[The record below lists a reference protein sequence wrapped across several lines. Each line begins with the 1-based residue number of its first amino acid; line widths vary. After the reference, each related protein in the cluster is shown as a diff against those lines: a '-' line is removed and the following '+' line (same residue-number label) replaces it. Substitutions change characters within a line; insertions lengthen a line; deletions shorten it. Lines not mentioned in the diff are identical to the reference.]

1 MLMLNIQRKITKVNR
16 TEMTNKRNM
25 WIIIHYVGS
34 VSTARANAQYFEK
47 VNRKASANYFVDEN
61 EIWQVVE
68 DKDAA
73 WHIGANKYYNSARNS
88 NSIGIE
94 LCCKRKGTTGEWYF
108 EPQTVLN
115 AIELTKYLM
124 KKYDI
129 PIERVAR
136 HFDCTGKK
144 CLPIDNTELLTAEGW
159 KKLSDIRIGDN
170 VVTYNSAKDILEFQP
185 TKDVIEPY
193 DEKVYKTRFLE
204 ATSNHNLYAKPNGIN
219 SKIFKLREYS
229 DLLNG
234 NCSWRIKTTS
244 ILNNKGI
251 DLTDE
256 QIRLL
261 VWIQGDGSY
270 ERKQVRFHLS
280 KKRKIKR
287 LSELLDALGIKHSKY
302 RQKDGTTKIDIA
314 SEELIVDWAEK
325 WLQNKC
331 FTAKLLMMN
340 KSQTDIFI
348 NELFEVDGCRQVLQY
363 FSTAKENVD
372 VVQAIACTNGYGT
385 FGWEQ
390 KKDNPDWKTLF
401 VTKIEKEKERTITH
415 NNNSNRKQ
423 SRNSQRQT
431 KVSCVT
437 VDNGII
443 LVRQNNYT
451 FLIGN
456 CPEPYVRNETAWQEF
471 LKKVQEKGVDMFVDE
486 EKALDYLV
494 EKGRITNKDY
504 WEKALAVT
512 KNLNFLIIKW
522 ANDVRELEMKNG
534 LV

>member
-1 MLMLNIQRKITKVNR
+1 M
-16 TEMTNKRNM
+16 ENKRNM
-25 WIIIHYVGS
+25 WIVIHYVGA
-34 VSTARANAQYFEK
+34 VSSAKANAQYFHSAK
-47 VNRKASANYFVDEN
+47 RNASASYFVDEK
-61 EIWQVVE
+61 EIWQVVD
-68 DKDAA
+68 DKNAA
-73 WHIGANKYYNSARNS
+73 WHVGANRYFNSCRNT

-94 LCCKRKGTTGEWYF
+94 MCCKKENGKWYF
-108 EPQTVLN
+108 EPQTIRN
-115 AIELTKYLM
+115 TITLTKHLM
-124 KKYDI
+124 KKYGI
-129 PIERVAR
+129 PIERVCR
-136 HFDCTGKK
+136 HYDVTRKN
-144 CLPIDNTELLTAEGW
+144 CLPIDSTELLTAEGW

-170 VVTYNSAKDILEFQP
+170 VVTYNAVKDILEFQP

-204 ATSNHNLYAKPNGIN
+204 ATSNHNLYAKPNSMH
-219 SKIFKLREYS
+219 SKVFKLREYS
-229 DLLNG
+229 NLLNE
-234 NCSWRIKTTS
+234 NCSWKIKTTS

-287 LSELLDALGIKHSKY
+287 LSELLDALGIEYSKY
-302 RQKDGTTKIDIA
+302 RQKNGTTKIDIA
-314 SEELIVDWAEK
+314 SEEMIVDWAEK
-325 WLQNKC
+325 WLQDKC

-340 KSQTDIFI
+340 KSQADVFI

-363 FSTAKENVD
+363 FSTVKENVD

-385 FGWEQ
+385 SGWEQ

-401 VTKIEKEKERTITH
+401 VTKLEKEKERTITH
-415 NNNSNRKQ
+415 NNNSNKKQ

-456 CPEPYVRNETAWQEF
+456 CPEPFVKDEKAWQEF
-471 LKKVQEKGVDMFVDE
+471 LRKVEVESME
-486 EKALDYLV
+486 EKEQAIKEYYGFDDNTIKYFEFYKYGTTANGLIDKLYI
-494 EKGRITNKDY
+494 K
-504 WEKALAVT
+504 T
-512 KNLNFLIIKW
+512 KN
-522 ANDVRELEMKNG
+522 G
-534 LV
+534 